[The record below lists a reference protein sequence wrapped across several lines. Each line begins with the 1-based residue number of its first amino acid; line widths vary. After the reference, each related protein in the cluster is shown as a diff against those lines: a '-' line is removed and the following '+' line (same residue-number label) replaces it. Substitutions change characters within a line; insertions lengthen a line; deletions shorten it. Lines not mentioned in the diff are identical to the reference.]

1 MRFEIEEDN
10 RILVRRL
17 ERVIRDDRVSHAYI
31 LEGDHC
37 IDKKAFAE
45 SFVKGILCPKHLG
58 ENCGEC
64 SICDKVDHGNYEDL
78 FYVAAEG
85 SSIKDAGI
93 LAVQDRLKTMPF
105 GSRNVVIVEDADT
118 MTQRAQNRLLKTLE
132 EPPGRSVILLL
143 SENIENLVQTIQSR
157 CVKYRLN
164 YFGTSGYDSMLEDAE
179 AVVQLLEQ
187 RAPFYQIKEK
197 CDKITKN
204 REDTEA
210 FLDSL
215 QVVYRNLLLQKEG
228 RISFLKDDEIADA
241 IHQVEAARK
250 KIRQGVAPSYAIR
263 NLMLKIGG

>member
-1 MRFEIEEDN
+1 
-10 RILVRRL
+10 
-17 ERVIRDDRVSHAYI
+17 
-31 LEGDHC
+31 
-37 IDKKAFAE
+37 
-45 SFVKGILCPKHLG
+45 
-58 ENCGEC
+58 
-64 SICDKVDHGNYEDL
+64 
-78 FYVAAEG
+78 
-85 SSIKDAGI
+85 
-93 LAVQDRLKTMPF
+93 
-105 GSRNVVIVEDADT
+105 

-250 KIRQGVAPSYAIR
+250 QIRQGVAPSYAIR

>member
-1 MRFEIEEDN
+1 M
-10 RILVRRL
+10 
-17 ERVIRDDRVSHAYI
+17 
-31 LEGDHC
+31 
-37 IDKKAFAE
+37 
-45 SFVKGILCPKHLG
+45 
-58 ENCGEC
+58 
-64 SICDKVDHGNYEDL
+64 
-78 FYVAAEG
+78 
-85 SSIKDAGI
+85 
-93 LAVQDRLKTMPF
+93 
-105 GSRNVVIVEDADT
+105 
-118 MTQRAQNRLLKTLE
+118 
-132 EPPGRSVILLL
+132 
-143 SENIENLVQTIQSR
+143 QTIQSR

-250 KIRQGVAPSYAIR
+250 QIRQGVAPSYAIR
-263 NLMLKIGG
+263 NLMLKIVG